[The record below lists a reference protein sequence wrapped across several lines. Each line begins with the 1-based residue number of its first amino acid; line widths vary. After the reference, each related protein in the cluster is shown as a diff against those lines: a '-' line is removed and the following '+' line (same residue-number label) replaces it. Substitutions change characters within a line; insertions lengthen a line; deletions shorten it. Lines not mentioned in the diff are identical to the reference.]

1 MHLVNP
7 ENPEIL
13 SKLDSF
19 ARLLVGFGASRHPG
33 GESVLVNGA
42 VFKTVSEP
50 VRAGLGRF
58 DSYTPPPVTEAGK
71 LFFYKEIPHMIRDW
85 VELNMTPGIGPRAAA
100 KLLERFGSAEAV
112 YKATRAELEQLRL
125 PPEAVDTII
134 ARDLLP
140 RAEAE
145 ITAVKQLGGD
155 ILLLDDGVYPSS
167 LREIYDPPIV
177 LYVKGAWSDCLDR
190 PCIGVVGSRRCSTYG
205 QNAAN
210 MLARDLAERG
220 VTVVSG
226 FARGIDA
233 AAHRGALEANGRTVA
248 VLGTGIDEV
257 YPREHKKLAAE
268 ILDRG
273 GALVSQFPLGT
284 PPVSENFPY
293 RNRII
298 SGLSLGVV
306 VVEASEHSGSLITAR
321 LAMEQ
326 NREVFAVPGNIT
338 SRNSFGTNYL
348 IKGAGAKLVQ
358 QWQDIA
364 SELPQPVAAS
374 LLPPPFSERKIA
386 DRLAFVPEGLSPAET
401 CVFKLLTPDSPAHV
415 DWLFDKS
422 KLPISELTAALLS
435 LEIRELVRALPGRC
449 FVRRL

>member
-1 MHLVNP
+1 M
-7 ENPEIL
+7 
-13 SKLDSF
+13 K
-19 ARLLVGFGASRHPG
+19 
-33 GESVLVNGA
+33 
-42 VFKTVSEP
+42 K
-50 VRAGLGRF
+50 
-58 DSYTPPPVTEAGK
+58 
-71 LFFYKEIPHMIRDW
+71 
-85 VELNMTPGIGPRAAA
+85 
-100 KLLERFGSAEAV
+100 
-112 YKATRAELEQLRL
+112 
-125 PPEAVDTII
+125 
-134 ARDLLP
+134 
-140 RAEAE
+140 
-145 ITAVKQLGGD
+145 LGGD

-177 LYVKGAWSDCLDR
+177 LYVKGAWSDCLNQ

-205 QNAAN
+205 QNSAI
-210 MLARDLAERG
+210 MLARDLAQHG

-226 FARGIDA
+226 LARGIDA
-233 AAHRGALEANGRTVA
+233 AAHRGALDAGGRTVA

-257 YPREHKKLAAE
+257 YPREHKQLAAE
-268 ILDRG
+268 VLDRG
-273 GALVSQFPLGT
+273 GAVVSQFPLGT

-306 VVEASEHSGSLITAR
+306 VVEAAENSGSLITAR

-364 SELPQPVAAS
+364 TELPPQIAAT
-374 LLPPPFSERKIA
+374 LLPPPLGEKRGEKKNETVA
-386 DRLAFVPEGLSPAET
+386 DRLSLVPEGLSPSET
-401 CVFKLLTPDSPAHV
+401 SVFKLLTPDSPAHV

-435 LEIRELVRALPGRC
+435 LEIRDVVRALPGRC
-449 FVRRL
+449 FVRKI

>member
-1 MHLVNP
+1 
-7 ENPEIL
+7 
-13 SKLDSF
+13 
-19 ARLLVGFGASRHPG
+19 
-33 GESVLVNGA
+33 
-42 VFKTVSEP
+42 
-50 VRAGLGRF
+50 
-58 DSYTPPPVTEAGK
+58 
-71 LFFYKEIPHMIRDW
+71 MIRDW

-100 KLLERFGSAEAV
+100 KLLERFGSAESL
-112 YKATRAELEQLRL
+112 YRATRTELEQLRL
-125 PPEAVDTII
+125 PPEAVDSII
-134 ARDLLP
+134 SRELLP

-145 ITAVKQLGGD
+145 IAAVRQLGGD
-155 ILLLDDGVYPSS
+155 ILLLDDGVYPAA

-177 LYVKGAWSDCLDR
+177 LYVKGAWSECLDQ
-190 PCIGVVGSRRCSTYG
+190 PCVGVVGSRKASTYG
-205 QNAAN
+205 QNAAI
-210 MLARDLAERG
+210 MLARDLAQRG
-220 VTVVSG
+220 ITVVSG

-233 AAHRGALEANGRTVA
+233 AAHRGALEAGGRTVA

-257 YPREHKKLAAE
+257 YPRDHKKLAEE
-268 ILDRG
+268 ILAAG

-306 VVEASEHSGSLITAR
+306 VVEAAENSGSLITAR

-364 SELPQPVAAS
+364 TELPPQIAAT
-374 LLPPPFSERKIA
+374 LLPPPFGEQKKRETSIA
-386 DRLAFVPEGLSPAET
+386 
-401 CVFKLLTPDSPAHV
+401 
-415 DWLFDKS
+415 
-422 KLPISELTAALLS
+422 
-435 LEIRELVRALPGRC
+435 
-449 FVRRL
+449 

>member
-1 MHLVNP
+1 
-7 ENPEIL
+7 
-13 SKLDSF
+13 
-19 ARLLVGFGASRHPG
+19 
-33 GESVLVNGA
+33 
-42 VFKTVSEP
+42 
-50 VRAGLGRF
+50 
-58 DSYTPPPVTEAGK
+58 
-71 LFFYKEIPHMIRDW
+71 MIRDW

-100 KLLERFGSAEAV
+100 KLLERFGSAQAV
-112 YKATRAELEQLRL
+112 YSATRTELEQLRL
-125 PPEAVDTII
+125 APEAIDSII
-134 ARDLLP
+134 SRALRST
-140 RAEAE
+140 AEAE
-145 ITAVKQLGGD
+145 IAVVRKLGGD

-177 LYVKGAWSDCLDR
+177 LYVKGAWAECLDQ
-190 PCIGVVGSRRCSTYG
+190 PCIGVVGSRKCSTYG
-205 QNAAN
+205 QNAAM
-210 MLARDLAERG
+210 MLARDLAQRG
-220 VTVVSG
+220 LTVVSG

-233 AAHRGALEANGRTVA
+233 AAHRGALDAGGRTVA

-257 YPREHKKLAAE
+257 YPRDHKKLAEE
-268 ILDRG
+268 ILAGG

-298 SGLSLGVV
+298 SGLSLGIL
-306 VVEASEHSGSLITAR
+306 VVEAAENSGSLITAR

-364 SELPQPVAAS
+364 EELPQQLAAR
-374 LLPPPFSERKIA
+374 LLPPPFTETRAQPSLAEK
-386 DRLAFVPEGLSPAET
+386 LAFVPEGLSQSET
-401 CVFKLLTPDSPAHV
+401 SVFRLLSHDDPAHV
-415 DWLFDKS
+415 DWLVDKS
-422 KLPISELTAALLS
+422 KLPVSDLTAALLA
-435 LEIRELVRALPGRC
+435 LEMRELVRALPGRC